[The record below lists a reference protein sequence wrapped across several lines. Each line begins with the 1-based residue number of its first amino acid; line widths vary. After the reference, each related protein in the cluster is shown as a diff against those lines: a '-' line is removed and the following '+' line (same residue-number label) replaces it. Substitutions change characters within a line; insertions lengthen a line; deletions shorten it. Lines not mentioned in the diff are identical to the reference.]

1 MLSRNEQPR
10 SLAQVGYL
18 AHSVEYQLIRMATY
32 VRGPMVTDDNRAELL
47 AALEYGDLKVTG
59 RLVDASNATLFGE
72 ITVGEVSLN
81 CIYKPVTG
89 ERPLW
94 DFPDG
99 TLANREYA
107 SYLIS
112 EAMNFN
118 CVPPTLLRDGP
129 FGWGMV
135 QLWIDIDEEID
146 LAELYRQD
154 LPKLRNLALFDVVVN
169 NTDRKIGHLL
179 PISDGHIFGCDH
191 GVTFHVD
198 DKLRTVLWQWEQQPL
213 SENELQVIRNLG
225 DSLTG
230 ELGNALADLI
240 TADELHALKLRV
252 LRLASEKVFPS
263 PSPDWPAVPWPPF

>member
-1 MLSRNEQPR
+1 
-10 SLAQVGYL
+10 
-18 AHSVEYQLIRMATY
+18 
-32 VRGPMVTDDNRAELL
+32 MVTADNRDELL
-47 AALEYGDLKVTG
+47 AALGYGDLKVTG

-72 ITVGEVSLN
+72 ITVGDKTFN

-107 SYLIS
+107 AYLVS
-112 EAMNFN
+112 EAMQFN
-118 CVPPTLLRDGP
+118 CVPLTLLREGP
-129 FGWGMV
+129 FGLGMV

-154 LPKLRNLALFDVVVN
+154 LPGLRNLALFDVVIN

-179 PISDGHIFGCDH
+179 PTPDGHIFGCDH
-191 GVTFHVD
+191 GVTFHEE
-198 DKLRTVLWQWEQQPL
+198 DKLRTVLWQWEQAEL
-213 SENELQVIRNLG
+213 SDSELATLQVLQDALSGN
-225 DSLTG
+225 TG
-230 ELGNALADLI
+230 ELISELITVEEFNAL
-240 TADELHALKLRV
+240 TARV
-252 LRLASEKVFPS
+252 SRLLATKVFPS